1 MTEKLQEYLV
11 RYKSLKILS
20 SKEGTSITKDDID
33 KLRNEIIS
41 TLDDELKFTKM
52 YEILKSVER
61 EGFGFYIKLF
71 KCEQIARRKLEKN
84 IYQKVELGV
93 KYMGGSKFDLLIDS
107 GCHYTTKFDLLV
119 NSPKK
124 ISPEEIVSI
133 SNIEILES
141 IKRIDEKVYEYI
153 VERIIATLNDEINV
167 EFEEKTLMD
176 IMSRVIRNNNLNL
189 ENVFFIKKEKNAFV
203 LHFSKFENG
212 VSKDYKKVYYNLC
225 EAYDELLKIL
235 SNNME
240 NNIQNAFYLE
250 LINI

>member
-93 KYMGGSKFDLLIDS
+93 KYMGGSKFDLFIDN
-107 GCHYTTKFDLLV
+107 GCNYTTKYDLV
-119 NSPKK
+119 INSPKK

>member
-153 VERIIATLNDEINV
+153 VERIIATLNDELNV

-189 ENVFFIKKEKNAFV
+189 ENVFFIKKENNAFI

-235 SNNME
+235 SNNMG
-240 NNIQNAFYLE
+240 NNLQRAFYLE